1 MLPSTP
7 QVEAVYL
14 GENGLLAGLNGADT
28 TSLSK
33 AATELAWLVDNKIMN
48 GTTDASTLFVDQTTL
63 DPTGAKRVANE
74 VHDKTGRKALMI
86 DGPVSGGEQQ
96 RETPSYVVCVPKLTS
111 GITGAQA
118 GTLTIMFGSGDPVAS
133 ELAIPLMQHMA
144 REGGVVPCGN
154 SGDGVGVKVVNKW
167 VVRCPLPPASS

>member
-28 TSLSK
+28 TSLS
-33 AATELAWLVDNKIMN
+33 AAASELPWLVDGKIVS

-63 DPTGAKRVANE
+63 DPTGAKAVANA

-86 DGPVSGGEQQ
+86 DGPVSGGESCRARKLGR
-96 RETPSYVVCVPKLTS
+96 RET
-111 GITGAQA
+111 A
-118 GTLTIMFGSGDPVAS
+118 G
-133 ELAIPLMQHMA
+133 
-144 REGGVVPCGN
+144 
-154 SGDGVGVKVVNKW
+154 
-167 VVRCPLPPASS
+167 